1 MLPNARL
8 LSALT
13 AAQLLSNN
21 DWACPSSEW
30 IYGRFVTA
38 IRPLECAF
46 PASIAAWHFTAE
58 FTMKLQQLRY
68 LAAIVNNGLNI
79 TAAADKLRTS
89 QPAVSKQVKLLE
101 DELGFDIFLRNG
113 RTLTEITVPGQQVV
127 AHALRILREAQ
138 CIKNIGRNLDGEER
152 GTLSIGTT
160 HTQARY
166 VLPSVIERFR
176 QKYPKMQLH
185 LHQGTSEQIAE
196 MAKMQR
202 LDFAIATGSKELF
215 PNLVLL
221 PCYQWY
227 RRIIVPKDHPLA
239 HNTKPALAQ
248 LASFPIVTY
257 VFSFSGP
264 SSLNE
269 QFHQAG
275 LNPNVALTARDADVI
290 KTYVRLKLGVGIV
303 AGMAVNP
310 QDDPDLVSIDA
321 SHLFPVHT
329 TWIGFQRGTLLW
341 PHMYDFMQL
350 LAPHLNRR
358 LVERAAGTDDGAAIE
373 ALFSHLRLPVR
384 SGEDSSAS
392 VSAPA

>member
-1 MLPNARL
+1 M
-8 LSALT
+8 
-13 AAQLLSNN
+13 
-21 DWACPSSEW
+21 
-30 IYGRFVTA
+30 
-38 IRPLECAF
+38 
-46 PASIAAWHFTAE
+46 
-58 FTMKLQQLRY
+58 
-68 LAAIVNNGLNI
+68 
-79 TAAADKLRTS
+79 
-89 QPAVSKQVKLLE
+89 
-101 DELGFDIFLRNG
+101 
-113 RTLTEITVPGQQVV
+113 

-138 CIKNIGRNLDGEER
+138 GIKNIGRNLSGEER

-176 QKYPKMQLH
+176 DKYPKMQLH

-196 MAKMQR
+196 MARLQR
-202 LDFAIATGSKELF
+202 LDFAIATGSRELF
-215 PNLVLL
+215 AQLVLL

-227 RRIIVPKDHPLA
+227 RHIIVPRDHPLA
-239 HNTKPALAQ
+239 QVSRPSLAQ
-248 LASFPIVTY
+248 LAGFPIITY

-269 QFHQAG
+269 QFHRAG
-275 LNPNVALTARDADVI
+275 LEPNVALTARDADVI
-290 KTYVRLKLGVGIV
+290 KTYVRLRLGIGIV
-303 AGMAVNP
+303 AGMAVNA

-358 LVERAAGTDDGAAIE
+358 LVERAAGSDSAAAID
-373 ALFSHLRLPVR
+373 ALFADVALPTR
-384 SGEDSSAS
+384 
-392 VSAPA
+392 P